1 MTVGEHTSEHCWS
14 EWERTMFNGEKC
26 FHRSCKSEAWSL
38 TQITGWVSIV
48 VKTAQLLVATT
59 SSGSSCRNCLGH
71 ILRLCALGAADHV
84 VSSGHRTMIVCVSFF
99 LFLFFTFQSRT
110 FRVLPPWWAGLPI
123 SISLIGILLQAWAV
137 PGNCREAASYVIL
150 NPQLRLRV
158 TNDGLAKKIRGWF
171 TCIA

>member
-1 MTVGEHTSEHCWS
+1 
-14 EWERTMFNGEKC
+14 
-26 FHRSCKSEAWSL
+26 
-38 TQITGWVSIV
+38 
-48 VKTAQLLVATT
+48 
-59 SSGSSCRNCLGH
+59 
-71 ILRLCALGAADHV
+71 
-84 VSSGHRTMIVCVSFF
+84 MIVCVSFF

-158 TNDGLAKKIRGWF
+158 TNDGLAKKIRG
-171 TCIA
+171 